1 MDINEPVAYINV
13 EERKLEWAKPTT
25 WHTPTVAKMDK
36 IPLYNNDKRFDLDL
50 QYGQVFEKKVADM
63 LQHSK
68 IEVKTE
74 REKWKSTGNIVIEFE
89 SRGKPSGIATTEAEY
104 WFHNLALGNDIVMT
118 LVIPTKILRNYI
130 AQTMPRIVSG
140 GDNNT
145 SRLYLLNLQS
155 LVKMINVCA

>member
-1 MDINEPVAYINV
+1 MDMKNKAAIWKTDGQ
-13 EERKLEWAKPTT
+13 ERSRFGVDTFSTGARETGL
-25 WHTPTVAKMDK
+25 M
-36 IPLYNNDKRFDLDL
+36 NNDKRFDLDL

-63 LQHSK
+63 LQNSK

-104 WFHNLALGNDIVMT
+104 WFHNLALGEDIVMT
-118 LVIPTKILRNYI
+118 LVIPTKILKNYI